1 VVSNTLE
8 TYYRERAAEYDRFYE
23 VPQRLGDLAR
33 LRTWLVD
40 RVGGRTILE
49 VAAGTGHWTKVAA
62 AGARAIVAT
71 DYNGET
77 LAIAAQRELGPN
89 VSLRVADAYA
99 LPDFGETF
107 DAGMAHLWW
116 SHIEKHRRRE
126 FLTHFAA
133 HLQPGALLLMID
145 QTYVEGVTPPV
156 VRQDDGG
163 NQYSLRKL
171 ANGSTYEIVKNYPS
185 DEELRENLAA
195 VCDGVSI
202 LRLDHFWALSGNVR
216 PSDAISP

>member
-1 VVSNTLE
+1 MSNTLK

-23 VPQRLGDLAR
+23 VPQRLEDLAR

-62 AGARAIVAT
+62 VVARAIVAT

-77 LAIAAQRELGPN
+77 LAIAAKRKLGRN

-99 LPDFGETF
+99 LPNFAETF

-116 SHIEKHRRRE
+116 SHVEKHRRRE

-145 QTYVEGVTPPV
+145 QTYVEGVTPPI
-156 VRQDDGG
+156 VRQDDAG

-185 DEELRENLAA
+185 DAELRENVAT
-195 VCDGVSI
+195 VCDGISI
-202 LRLDHFWALSGNVR
+202 LRLEHFWALSGSVR
-216 PSDAISP
+216 PS